1 MGACELVVAVGG
13 AGLMGQDVVLGPNR
27 AIGEHETIDDRGIG
41 EPTRY
46 AQRVG
51 GRAQH
56 EQVIALAPQ
65 GNIGRRQVGA
75 QQHSVVAG
83 RVGFQDQVRAVAV
96 AEDIGIVAGAALQD
110 IVGVVGGAAVECVVA
125 GLAHQGIGV
134 VAAVHD
140 VVAGAAFGA
149 VVATQQ
155 IELVVAGVADEDI
168 GRFGAVTGVSPQ
180 VGGVPV
186 RIRGVCKLH
195 VGDASDLAGTDGG
208 EEAQQAQRAAVGG
221 AEHEVRPVAQQ
232 GDLCGRE
239 VGVDEHAVQAR
250 GVARHR
256 GIDPVVATAVAEAIA
271 VAGRVGAADQQVV
284 TGAAIERVAAAL
296 AVQAVG
302 AGAALHVVV
311 AARGVDGVGAAER
324 VDVVAVAA
332 AVQRIGAFGRGEQR
346 TAHLGMG
353 QHLVGEDEAVHLA
366 CVLVLDQ
373 EGAGHA
379 QAVTGGGEG
388 GEQVGR
394 VARERHVLAA
404 DAFEH
409 HAVGLAYTRVVAVQ
423 GVRAKA
429 RGEVVAV
436 VARATVERVVAGAAD
451 QGVVARLA
459 EDRVAAA
466 QAVQRVG
473 AGAAANQ
480 VVARCAQP
488 HGRLDGVEGDG

>member
-1 MGACELVVAVGG
+1 
-13 AGLMGQDVVLGPNR
+13 MGQDVVLGPNR

-155 IELVVAGVADEDI
+155 VELVVAGVADEDV
-168 GRFGAVTGVSPQ
+168 GRFGAFTGVGPQ

-186 RIRGVCKLH
+186 RIRGVSKLH